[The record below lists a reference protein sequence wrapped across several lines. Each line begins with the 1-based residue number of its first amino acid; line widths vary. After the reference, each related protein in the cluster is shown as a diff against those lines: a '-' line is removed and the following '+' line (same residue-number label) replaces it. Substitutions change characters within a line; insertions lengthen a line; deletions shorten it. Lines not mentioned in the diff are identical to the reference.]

1 MTGKTALAAIICCTI
16 GIAAA
21 HCAKDRG
28 GEPGVRADRK
38 LLEHSKEFE
47 KKIYK
52 VADGVY
58 SAVGYGLANSI
69 LIVGKNGLIVVDTME
84 TVEEGRE
91 VWREFRKISKLPL
104 RTIIYTHFHPDHIY
118 GAAAYAGTSKPEVYA
133 QEKTNEL
140 VERFTGETAPIIGA
154 RSMRMYGIFLDKKS
168 MINCGIGPFL
178 AFGGKSTLG
187 YIRPTKTVRDR
198 LPVQAAGVR
207 LELIH
212 APGETDDQIYVWLPD
227 RKILVSADNVYKA
240 FPNLYTIRGTWF
252 RSLKNWY
259 RSVDI
264 IRELRPRIMVPC
276 HGRPITGADAIYR
289 ITTDYR
295 DAIQYVH
302 DQSLRGIN
310 QGMTPDQVAQS
321 VRLPAHLAASPYL
334 QEFYGKVTWSVR
346 SMFTGN
352 LGWFSGDSADLQ
364 PLPPSEQARMMAD
377 IAGGEDRLLEHA
389 KKYSAKGNHQAALLL
404 TGYLLRIDPG
414 NRDARGIR
422 IKSLVALGERESNPP
437 ARHYYL
443 TEAREIR
450 DSFVAVP
457 TFKPDRTMVN
467 RFPLSFFFDF
477 LAVNL
482 DPKASA
488 DVNRRVGIRF
498 TDSGEAFT
506 IILRKGVAEIRPRLM
521 DRLDIQVN
529 ATAPEWKEMLAKL
542 RNPVTT
548 LAGFEYPRGNVIE
561 FTRFMAYFGAPKI
574 RLSYEKWD

>member
-1 MTGKTALAAIICCTI
+1 MTRISATAILICTAIVI
-16 GIAAA
+16 GSLN
-21 HCAKDRG
+21 CSKDRDDAK
-28 GEPGVRADRK
+28 GVRADRK

-47 KKIYK
+47 KKIYR

-84 TVEEGRE
+84 TNEEGRE

-104 RTIIYTHFHPDHIY
+104 KAIIYTHFHPDHIY

-133 QEKTNEL
+133 HEKTNEMM
-140 VERFTGETAPIIGA
+140 ERFTGETAPIIGA

-168 MINCGIGPFL
+168 MVNCGIGPFL
-178 AFGGKSTLG
+178 SFGGKSTLG

-198 LPVQAAGVR
+198 LKVQAAGIR

-227 RKILVSADNVYKA
+227 RKILVSADNLYKA

-264 IRELRPRIMVPC
+264 IRDLRPVHLVLC
-276 HGRPITGADAIYR
+276 HGRPLSGADRIYR
-289 ITTDYR
+289 IATDYR
-295 DAIQYVH
+295 DAIQFVH

-310 QGMTPDQVAQS
+310 EGMTPDELAAS
-321 VRLPAHLAASPYL
+321 IKLPAHLAASPYL
-334 QEFYGKVTWSVR
+334 QEFYGKASWSAR

-364 PLPPSEQARMMAD
+364 PLPPADQARMMAD
-377 IAGGEDRLLEHA
+377 IAGGEDKLLDHA
-389 KKYSAKGNHQAALLL
+389 KKYSEKGNHQAALQLS
-404 TGYLLRIDPG
+404 GYLLRISPG
-414 NRDARGIR
+414 SKKAKEIR
-422 IKSLVALGERESNPP
+422 VRALTALGERESNPP

-443 TEAREIR
+443 TEAKEIR
-450 DSFVAVP
+450 ESFVAVP
-457 TFKPDRTMVN
+457 AAKPDRSMVN
-467 RFPLSFFFDF
+467 RFPLSFFFDS

-482 DPKASA
+482 DAKTSA

-498 TDSGEAFT
+498 TDAGEAFT
-506 IILRKGVAEIRPRLM
+506 IILRKGVAEIKPRLL
-521 DRLDIQVN
+521 DNLDIQVN

-548 LAGFEYPRGNVIE
+548 LAGFDYPKGNVIK

-574 RLSYEKWD
+574 RLSYEKR